1 MVKNSISV
9 QMFSVLVGAVVS
21 GQLSD
26 RYGRKLVLI
35 ISVFG
40 LGLFSLATMWS
51 ATFTQFNV
59 IRAITGFFTGGVS
72 PVLGVY
78 LIENIPKDHRMW
90 INTVVTWSPNFIIYP
105 VIAYY
110 CHDWRKLA
118 FFSFVIAVITIIN
131 LLHVKSSRISGTFDG
146 KTCEKEAAE
155 IEEML
160 RFEQQV
166 FEAKQKKHKNYT
178 FYHLVCTWKYLRW
191 SVTVCTGLI
200 VASLVNYGLLF
211 NMEKLSGSLYWN
223 NTMFGV
229 IRYGINILVGAG
241 DYFCRCVGRKL
252 VHFVAI
258 TTIIGSLA
266 IICAVYVEGI

>member
-35 ISVFG
+35 SYLFFG

-131 LLHVKSSRISGTFDG
+131 LLFLHESPRWLIQHGKIDKARQVLTNIRHFDG

-166 FEAKQKKHKNYT
+166 SQPRT
-178 FYHLVCTWKYLRW
+178 
-191 SVTVCTGLI
+191 
-200 VASLVNYGLLF
+200 
-211 NMEKLSGSLYWN
+211 
-223 NTMFGV
+223 
-229 IRYGINILVGAG
+229 
-241 DYFCRCVGRKL
+241 
-252 VHFVAI
+252 
-258 TTIIGSLA
+258 
-266 IICAVYVEGI
+266 